1 MKSIIKWTI
10 ISLIQLIE
18 SYEARATQ
26 YLPQDDLTDKIQD
39 TLELEGYEVLTDSGY
54 QPMPSIHLTKPF
66 TIWEVKTNTG
76 RTLRGADTHILFD
89 EYLHEVYIKDL
100 KINHG
105 VMTNDGVELITSIKS
120 FKSKVQMFDATV
132 DHPDHRYYT
141 NGFLSHNTVTAS
153 IFNAWYITFNY
164 DKTTLLLANKSEST
178 KEIIDK
184 AKVVVENLPFFM
196 KPGIIKYD
204 VMNVRADNGCRLVG
218 QSTTAK
224 SGIGFTI
231 HNLYLD
237 EFAHIHPTIVDS
249 FYENVYPTLSASKI
263 SRINITSTP
272 NGFNKF
278 YEIYSE
284 AEKGNNE
291 YVATRIDWWQH
302 PDRDDAWYKRELGN
316 LGSEDAFNRQY
327 GNEFTS
333 SSSLLLSPGTMKHL
347 RSNAKKFEWYDFE
360 EFDNIHID
368 TKGYL
373 GFDPDWDVEDA
384 ANSQRYYLFSVDIA
398 EGNGGDY
405 SVINMFEVVPME
417 DDDIRNFVSPGAM
430 YDFFKLKQVG
440 VFKSNEH
447 PIEDFAKILYTL
459 AIDIFNAENTKMV
472 IEYNTYGTILLKYLS
487 TVFPGRN
494 DFEDEMVLRFKHRHD
509 AKTLKPGIRLK
520 SDNKSVFCQNFKKL
534 IEMNRLKLSDIDT
547 VQEASLFG
555 VLKNNSYGAQM
566 GHDDIIMTAITA
578 TEFFGTTD
586 YADYVEEL
594 LDIIDPE
601 KHSLMEE
608 TLYKGSDVQ
617 GDLQFDIYS
626 LLG

>member
-1 MKSIIKWTI
+1 MSDYVGDNRWIPKGESEEAAAKLIWSTKSVNELLLALDKGYRPKVP
-10 ISLIQLIE
+10 LPF
-18 SYEARATQ
+18 YEGKQFLRKGNIVFEYTEAEIT
-26 YLPQDDLTDKIQD
+26 
-39 TLELEGYEVLTDSGY
+39 ELAKCAND
-54 QPMPSIHLTKPF
+54 I
-66 TIWEVKTNTG
+66 
-76 RTLRGADTHILFD
+76 
-89 EYLHEVYIKDL
+89 VYFAEKYAV
-100 KINHG
+100 
-105 VMTNDGVELITSIKS
+105 VMTDDGVQQVKLRDYQK
-120 FKSKVQMFDATV
+120 QMLRDFQ
-132 DHPDHRYYT
+132 
-141 NGFLSHNTVTAS
+141 HNRFNIVLASRQMGKTVTAS

-204 VMNVRADNGCRLVG
+204 VMNVRSDNGCRLVG

-347 RSNAKKFEWYDFE
+347 RSKAKKFEWYDFE

-384 ANSQRYYLFSVDIA
+384 GNSQRYYLFSVDIA

-459 AIDIFNAENTKMV
+459 AVDIFNVENTKLV
-472 IEYNTYGTILLKYLS
+472 IEYNTYGSILLKYLS

-534 IEMNRLKLSDIDT
+534 IEMNKLKLSDIDT

-601 KHSLMEE
+601 KHTLMEE
-608 TLYKGSDVQ
+608 VLYKESDVQ
-617 GDLQFDIYS
+617 GDLQFDIYD
-626 LLG
+626 LL

>member
-1 MKSIIKWTI
+1 MGDYVGDNRWIPKGESEEEAAKLIWSTKSVNELLLALDKGYRPKVP
-10 ISLIQLIE
+10 LPF
-18 SYEARATQ
+18 YEGKQFLRKGNIVFEYTEAEIT
-26 YLPQDDLTDKIQD
+26 
-39 TLELEGYEVLTDSGY
+39 ELAKCAND
-54 QPMPSIHLTKPF
+54 I
-66 TIWEVKTNTG
+66 
-76 RTLRGADTHILFD
+76 
-89 EYLHEVYIKDL
+89 VYFAEKYAV
-100 KINHG
+100 
-105 VMTNDGVELITSIKS
+105 VMTDDGVQQVKLRDYQK
-120 FKSKVQMFDATV
+120 QMLRDFQ
-132 DHPDHRYYT
+132 
-141 NGFLSHNTVTAS
+141 HNRFNIVLASRQMGKTVTAS

-278 YEIYSE
+278 YEIFSE

-302 PDRDDAWYKRELGN
+302 PDRDDAWYKRELAN

-405 SVINMFEVVPME
+405 SVINMFEIVPME

-472 IEYNTYGTILLKYLS
+472 IEYNTYGSILLKYLS

-601 KHSLMEE
+601 KHNLMEE
-608 TLYKGSDVQ
+608 ILYKETDVQ
-617 GDLQFDIYS
+617 GDLQFDIYD
-626 LLG
+626 LL

>member
-1 MKSIIKWTI
+1 M
-10 ISLIQLIE
+10 
-18 SYEARATQ
+18 AN
-26 YLPQDDLTDKIQD
+26 
-39 TLELEGYEVLTDSGY
+39 EGYVGDNKWIPSGESDKDAQKLVWSTKIINDLMVALDKGYRPQVSMPFYEGKQFLRRGNIVFEYTEAELKEIAKCANDIVYFAETYAVVMTDNGIQKVKLREY
-54 QPMPSIHLTKPF
+54 Q
-66 TIWEVKTNTG
+66 
-76 RTLRGADTHILFD
+76 
-89 EYLHEVYIKDL
+89 KDL
-100 KINHG
+100 LRDFQHNRFNI
-105 VMTNDGVELITSIKS
+105 VLASR
-120 FKSKVQMFDATV
+120 QM
-132 DHPDHRYYT
+132 
-141 NGFLSHNTVTAS
+141 GKTVTAS
-153 IFNAWYITFNY
+153 IFNAWYLTFNY

-184 AKVVVENLPFFM
+184 AKVVIENLPFFM

-237 EFAHIHPTIVDS
+237 EFAHVHPTIVNS

-278 YEIYSE
+278 YEIYAD

-291 YVATRIDWWQH
+291 YKATRIDWWQH

-333 SSSLLLSPGTMKHL
+333 SSSLLLSPGTMKNI
-347 RSNAKKFEWYDFE
+347 RKNAKKFVWHDIE
-360 EFDNIHID
+360 EFENAHID
-368 TKGYL
+368 TQ
-373 GFDPDWDVEDA
+373 GFLSFNPSFDIEEA
-384 ANSQRYYLFSVDIA
+384 GNEEKYYLFTVDIA

-405 SVINMFEVVPME
+405 SVINMFEVEPLP
-417 DDDIRNFVSPGAM
+417 DKDIENYINPGAM
-430 YDFFKLKQVG
+430 YDFFRINQVG
-440 VFKSNEH
+440 IFRSNEH
-447 PIEDFAKILYTL
+447 PIEDFAKILYIL
-459 AIDIFNAENTKMV
+459 ALDVFNAENVKLI
-472 IEYNTYGTILLKYLS
+472 IEYNTYGSILLQYLQ

-494 DFEDEMVLRFKHRHD
+494 EFEDELVLRFKHRHD
-509 AKTLKPGIRLK
+509 AKAPKPGIRLK
-520 SDNKSVFCQNFKKL
+520 SDNKSVFCQNFKKF
-534 IEMNRLKLSDIDT
+534 IEINRVKINDIQT

-555 VLKNNSYGAQM
+555 IVKNGSYGAQM
-566 GHDDIIMTAITA
+566 GNDDSIMTCITA
-578 TEFFGTTD
+578 TEFFTTVD

-594 LDIIDPE
+594 LDIIEPE
-601 KHSLMEE
+601 KHSLMEKI
-608 TLYKGSDVQ
+608 LYKNNETS
-617 GDLQFDIYS
+617 GDLQYDIYD

>member
-1 MKSIIKWTI
+1 MSEYVGDNRWIPKGQSAEDANKLIWSTKSINE
-10 ISLIQLIE
+10 LLLALDQG
-18 SYEARATQ
+18 YR
-26 YLPQDDLTDKIQD
+26 PQI
-39 TLELEGYEVLTDSGY
+39 
-54 QPMPSIHLTKPF
+54 PMPFYEGKQF
-66 TIWEVKTNTG
+66 
-76 RTLRGADTHILFD
+76 LRRGNIVF
-89 EYLHEVYIKDL
+89 EYTEEEISELAKCANDIVYFAEKYAV
-100 KINHG
+100 
-105 VMTNDGVELITSIKS
+105 VMTDEGIQQVKLRDYQKDMLRDFQHNRFNIVLASR
-120 FKSKVQMFDATV
+120 QM
-132 DHPDHRYYT
+132 
-141 NGFLSHNTVTAS
+141 GKTVTAS
-153 IFNAWYITFNY
+153 IFNAWYLTFNF

-184 AKVVVENLPFFM
+184 AKVVLENLPYFM

-204 VMNVRADNGCRLVG
+204 VMNVRSDNGCRLVG

-237 EFAHIHPTIVDS
+237 EFAHVHPTIVDS

-278 YEIYSE
+278 YNIYSE
-284 AEKGNNE
+284 AEKGQNE
-291 YVATRIDWWQH
+291 YKATRIDWWQH
-302 PDRDDAWYKRELGN
+302 PDRDDEWYKRELGN

-333 SSSLLLSPGTMKHL
+333 SSTLLLSPGTMKKI
-347 RSNAKKFEWYDFE
+347 RQNAKPMEWYDFE

-373 GFDPDWDVEDA
+373 GFDKNFDVEDA
-384 ANSQRYYLFSVDIA
+384 SNSQKYYMFSVDIA

-405 SVINMFEVVPME
+405 SVINMFEVEPLA
-417 DDDIRNFVSPGAM
+417 DYDIENFISPGAM
-430 YDFFKLKQVG
+430 YDFFKLNQVG
-440 VFKSNEH
+440 VFRSNEH

-459 AIDIFNAENTKMV
+459 AIDIFNSENIKLI
-472 IEYNTYGTILLKYLS
+472 IEYNTYGSILLKYLS

-520 SDNKSVFCQNFKKL
+520 SDNKSVFCQNFKKQ
-534 IEMNRLKLSDIDT
+534 IELGKIQINDIET

-555 VLKNNSYGAQM
+555 ILRNNSYGAQM

-594 LDIIDPE
+594 LDIIPQE
-601 KHSLMEE
+601 KVQLMEK
-608 TLYKGSDVQ
+608 TLYKESDTQ
-617 GDLQFDIYS
+617 GDLQYDIYD
-626 LLG
+626 LL